1 MVGNKSFN
9 ELDNSPMSNINSQ
22 VLGINNPYANADQNP
37 LYNDAV
43 NKDEL

>member
-1 MVGNKSFN
+1 MVGDKSFN
-9 ELDNSPMSNINSQ
+9 ELDNSLMSNINSE
-22 VLGINNPYANADQNP
+22 VLGINSPYANADQNT